1 MQSLNPCIKRFARF
15 VRLDPYELLL
25 LVALAPWTLARPGI
39 ATERPPYSAPSVTP
53 TQMPT
58 ALTAEWGNYYV
69 STSMYGYEQWQ
80 RSDWFVD
87 GCLNIGAGFG
97 NPRRAVAIEI
107 DYNLE
112 SYRGIPEGGSF
123 DIRIGRSIVDHSRFK
138 AAIGAGWFRVATYG
152 QLSKEPSSPY
162 GVVTLAWPLRDDN
175 ESFRQTLQLDLGA
188 GGGRFQRIDQGW
200 LPSQG
205 VVASLGMELA
215 PNIGISAGWVGRGV
229 NATLSVV
236 PARGVPLFVNLS
248 GVNLDNSGDAG
259 RAAVLSLTWGGS
271 FRTATF

>member
-1 MQSLNPCIKRFARF
+1 MLLRHRYIRSF
-15 VRLDPYELLL
+15 VRCVRQHPPEWLLILAL
-25 LVALAPWTLARPGI
+25 LPWNLTRPALAADP
-39 ATERPPYSAPSVTP
+39 PPYSAPSVTP
-53 TQMPT
+53 TLMPT

-69 STSMYGYEQWQ
+69 STSTYGYEQWQ

-87 GCLNIGAGFG
+87 GCLNIGAGIG
-97 NPRRAVAIEI
+97 NPRRAIAVEV

-112 SYRGIPEGGSF
+112 SYRGVPDGGSF
-123 DIRIGRSIVDHSRFK
+123 DIRVGRSIVDHSRFK
-138 AAIGAGWFRVATYG
+138 AAVGAGWFRVATYG

-162 GVVTLAWPLRDDN
+162 GVVTLAWPLRPNDA
-175 ESFRQTLQLDLGA
+175 SFRQTLQVDLGA
-188 GGGRFQRIDQGW
+188 GGGRFQRLDQGW

-205 VVASLGMELA
+205 LVASIGMELA
-215 PNIGISAGWVGRGV
+215 PNIGVSAGWVGRGV

-236 PARGVPLFVNLS
+236 PARGIPLFVNLS
-248 GVNLDNSGDAG
+248 GVNLDNSGDVG